1 MSGKESK
8 SKNHIVLIISG
19 ITAIFAIISL
29 YNILNSQNESD
40 DKISGI
46 SPNTSV
52 VSNQEAK
59 QSSKTELPTDP
70 EVAKLASKIIL
81 LLHWQFILNSAKE
94 FGDTSSGFLRV
105 YLPTETITDIS
116 GQEPTTVITN
126 GVNVLSILGPYDQD
140 VIYFW
145 DDVLRYISRMNS
157 KQITDLIYVMDEEA
171 KKKNLDG
178 DTLTFFNEQRNKAQ
192 EILDQIKEKEP
203 SEETKQIVLTNLQ
216 KYADDAKRH
225 NENLSELNLIETH
238 YPIRDKMSEYN
249 NHLETAID
257 EFILYVK
264 NGEIEH
270 TKEIAKQVEAASKLQ
285 YEIDEMIKK
294 DG

>member
-1 MSGKESK
+1 MSKAESK
-8 SKNHIVLIISG
+8 SKNHIVLILSG

-29 YNILNSQNESD
+29 YNILNSQTEAN
-40 DKISGI
+40 DKISVTTPDSNI
-46 SPNTSV
+46 INNE
-52 VSNQEAK
+52 VS
-59 QSSKTELPTDP
+59 QSSKTELPSDS
-70 EVAKLASKIIL
+70 EVAKLASMGTL
-81 LLHWQFILNSAKE
+81 LLHWQFILDSAKE

-157 KQITDLIYVMDEEA
+157 KQITDLIYIMDEEA

-178 DTLTFFNEQRNKAQ
+178 DTLTFYNEQKNKVQ
-192 EILDQIKEKEP
+192 EILDQVREKEP
-203 SEETKQIVLTNLQ
+203 SEETKQTISTNLK
-216 KYADDAKRH
+216 KYADDVKRH
-225 NENLSELNLIETH
+225 KENLLKLDLIENH
-238 YPIRDKMSEYN
+238 YQIRDKMLEYI

-257 EFILYVK
+257 EFKLYVK

-270 TKEIAKQVEAASKLQ
+270 AKESAKQAEAASKLQ
-285 YEIDEMIKK
+285 YEINEIIKT
-294 DG
+294 DS